1 MRFNKACC
9 LVSLILNA
17 YYTNV
22 DDFQVLFIA
31 VIGLALVMMCLKGF
45 NGPWYRYTFRFIL
58 LFSYI
63 IPLSL
68 RVNLDM
74 SKSFYSYSIQQ
85 DKEIEGTTAR
95 STTIPEELGRIS
107 YLLSDKTG
115 TLTQNEMV
123 FKKLHL
129 ETLSYGTDSFHEVK
143 KSTTMIN
150 NFFF

>member
-1 MRFNKACC
+1 M
-9 LVSLILNA
+9 SLILNA

>member
-1 MRFNKACC
+1 M
-9 LVSLILNA
+9 
-17 YYTNV
+17 
-22 DDFQVLFIA
+22 
-31 VIGLALVMMCLKGF
+31 
-45 NGPWYRYTFRFIL
+45 
-58 LFSYI
+58 
-63 IPLSL
+63 

-129 ETLSYGTDSFHEVK
+129 ETLSYGTDSFHEVRTK
-143 KSTTMIN
+143 IFYSKNLFDTCFIK
-150 NFFF
+150 NFICSQDKNVAEASLR